1 MGPFSEP
8 REHSDEVDQQQVS
21 CRPLNDPAL
30 CERTDS
36 IGCRSQ
42 ARRLYRLVG
51 IVSGALAMTVL
62 LTGCQTDA
70 QRIRT
75 TNEALAT
82 LGVEGTA
89 LSAQIQ
95 SIDLKEGDC
104 IDSTLPEG
112 VSIETVEIVVCAG
125 EWQYR
130 VLNSFE
136 VAGADHYPGERY
148 FSRRAE
154 ESCDRRFTYFL
165 YPLSDSWNL
174 GERTVDCLQHSFGL
188 AVDDPDKLDRLV
200 NSTLLAVGECFNEA
214 PETGGQSVELV
225 ECSGEWDFKVLASFE
240 VPDYD
245 AYPGDD
251 YFSEQANERCDSR
264 HSSILYPLAET
275 WDLEDRTVSC
285 LQDSFGLSFSD
296 PDKLD
301 RLVNVGSLNPGQCFN
316 EPPET
321 DHVLVEV
328 VHCDRD
334 WELQVTERF
343 QVSVDGAF
351 PGAGYIERQAT
362 QHCGSAWDFYYGPS
376 AETWTW
382 GNRTIVCAK
391 ASEPLSQP

>member
-1 MGPFSEP
+1 M
-8 REHSDEVDQQQVS
+8 
-21 CRPLNDPAL
+21 NDPVH
-30 CERTDS
+30 RGNIDS
-36 IGCRSQ
+36 IYCRRQ
-42 ARRLYRLVG
+42 ARRLHRLSG
-51 IVSGALAMTVL
+51 IVPWALALTFL
-62 LTGCQTDA
+62 LIACETNA

-82 LGVEGTA
+82 LAVDGTA

-95 SIDLKEGDC
+95 SVDLEEGDC
-104 IDSTLPEG
+104 INSTLPEG
-112 VSIETVEIVVCAG
+112 VSIETVEIVLCAG

-136 VAGADHYPGERY
+136 VPEADRYPGEHY

-165 YPLSDSWNL
+165 YPLSDSWDL
-174 GERTVDCLQHSFGL
+174 GERTIDCLQHSFGL
-188 AVDDPDKLDRLV
+188 AIEDPDKLDRLV
-200 NSTLLAVGECFNEA
+200 GSTLLAVGECFNQA

-240 VPDYD
+240 VPDAI

-275 WDLEDRTVSC
+275 WDLKDRTVSC
-285 LQDSFGLSFSD
+285 LQESFGLSVSD
-296 PDKLD
+296 PDKLG
-301 RLVNVGSLNPGQCFN
+301 RLVNVGSLNPGECFN

-328 VHCDRD
+328 VDCDSG
-334 WELQVTERF
+334 WELQVTERI
-343 QVSVDGAF
+343 QISGDGAF
-351 PGAGYIERQAT
+351 PGAGHIERQAT
-362 QHCGSAWDFYYGPS
+362 QQCGSSWDFYYGPS
-376 AETWTW
+376 AETWKS
-382 GNRTIVCAK
+382 GDRTLVCVK
-391 ASEPLSQP
+391 AGRP